1 MDCPVR
7 EQILICSITM
17 KLPLDCHSIVVIV
30 KIRDNANNIVP
41 VSNNEGAMAVNQLD
55 SLPR

>member
-17 KLPLDCHSIVVIV
+17 KAPLDCHSIVVIV

-41 VSNNEGAMAVNQLD
+41 ICNHESTMAVYQLD
-55 SLPR
+55 CLP